1 MKKYILSILILISSL
16 QLFAQKVSVSQ
27 QRKLFQTLSAISNLY
42 VDTISDKRLVETT
55 IKSLLENLDPHSTY
69 IPKEEVQK
77 MNEPLVGSFD
87 GIGVQFQIIK
97 DTINVVQT
105 ITGTPAEKVGVLP
118 GDKIVE
124 IEDTIVAGVGIKN
137 TDILRK
143 LRGKRGTPVRV
154 KIKREFQ
161 DDLIVAF
168 DNSIIE
174 LNKIKTKGK
183 DAFGIPLKNIPVTEI
198 KKKEFNA
205 SKIMEEQKKWISAA
219 KSNLNFL
226 VNQQFKGINFPDVQ
240 FETNTANIVSGTE
253 TGLEEVIDFMQIY
266 PEAIISI
273 EGHTDNVGNR
283 SDNQKLSENR
293 AKSVRDYLVFQG
305 VDAKRVV
312 RYKGFGETKPV
323 ASNNTEAGRAK
334 NRRTEFVIVSQ

>member
-1 MKKYILSILILISSL
+1 MKKYILYTLILIGSI
-16 QLFAQKVSVSQ
+16 QLSAQNNSFFQ
-27 QRKLFQTLSAISNLY
+27 QKKLFQTLSAISTFY

-118 GDKIVE
+118 GDKFIE

-137 TDILRK
+137 TDVLKK

-161 DDLIVAF
+161 NDLIDF
-168 DNSIIE
+168 KIIR
-174 LNKIKTKGK
+174 NKIPLNSV
-183 DAFGIPLKNIPVTEI
+183 DAFYY
-198 KKKEFNA
+198 
-205 SKIMEEQKKWISAA
+205 Q
-219 KSNLNFL
+219 
-226 VNQQFKGINFPDVQ
+226 NQ
-240 FETNTANIVSGTE
+240 
-253 TGLEEVIDFMQIY
+253 
-266 PEAIISI
+266 
-273 EGHTDNVGNR
+273 
-283 SDNQKLSENR
+283 
-293 AKSVRDYLVFQG
+293 
-305 VDAKRVV
+305 
-312 RYKGFGETKPV
+312 
-323 ASNNTEAGRAK
+323 
-334 NRRTEFVIVSQ
+334 